1 MAKVSAFEKNAKR
14 ARLIKRDSA
23 KRAALKEIIMDKNT
37 SDDDRMQAVMKFQKL
52 NRNGASVRYR
62 NRCGVTGRPR
72 GNYRLFNLSRIEF
85 RELASSGMIPG
96 VVKSSW

>member
-14 ARLIKRDSA
+14 ARLIERDAEKRQ
-23 KRAALKEIIMDKNT
+23 ALKDIIMNRKT
-37 SDDDRMQAVMKFQKL
+37 SDEDRMQAVMKLESMNK
-52 NRNGASVRYR
+52 NGAKNRYR

-72 GNYRLFNLSRIEF
+72 SNYRIFNISRIEF

>member
-14 ARLIKRDSA
+14 ARFIQQDSA
-23 KRAALKEIIMDKNT
+23 KRAALKEIIMNKAT
-37 SDDDRMQAVMKFQKL
+37 SEEDRMKAVMKLDSMRK
-52 NRNGASVRYR
+52 NGAKIRYR

-72 GNYRLFNLSRIEF
+72 GNYRLFNLSRIAF

>member
-14 ARLIKRDSA
+14 ARLIKKDAA
-23 KRAALKEIIMDKNT
+23 KRAALKATIMDKKT
-37 SDDDRMQAVMKFQKL
+37 SDEARMEAVMKFQKL
-52 NRNGASVRYR
+52 TRNGAEIRYR

>member
-14 ARLIKRDSA
+14 ARLIKKDA
-23 KRAALKEIIMDKNT
+23 EKRKALKAIIMNKET
-37 SDDDRMQAVMKFQKL
+37 SDDDRMQAVMKLEAMNK
-52 NRNGASVRYR
+52 NGAKIRYR

-72 GNYRLFNLSRIEF
+72 GNYRIFNLSRIEF
-85 RELASSGMIPG
+85 RELASSGMVPG

>member
-14 ARLIKRDSA
+14 SRLINRDAEKR
-23 KRAALKEIIMDKNT
+23 KALKAVIMDKKT
-37 SDDDRMQAVMKFQKL
+37 SDDDRMQAVMKLESMNK
-52 NRNGASVRYR
+52 NGASIRYR